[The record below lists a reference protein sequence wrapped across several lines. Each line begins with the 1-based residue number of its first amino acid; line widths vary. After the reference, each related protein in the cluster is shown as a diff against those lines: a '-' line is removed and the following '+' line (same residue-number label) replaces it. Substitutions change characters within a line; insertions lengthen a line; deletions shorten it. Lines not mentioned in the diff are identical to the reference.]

1 VESLS
6 LVSSKI
12 RYELYD
18 FDARLRTRELRPPQP
33 PHQRFGITIRH
44 HELACALESEG
55 SVWRRNQNNL

>member
-18 FDARLRTRELRPPQP
+18 FDARLRTQKLQPPQP
-33 PHQRFGITIRH
+33 PHKDWGLQSKH
-44 HELACALESEG
+44 HELA
-55 SVWRRNQNNL
+55 